1 MAGSKTTSTT
11 PDQMR
16 AATKRGA
23 SKTDVAK
30 VRAQAPYVWDGQSE
44 EERPLTA
51 EEMQTG
57 LAIYRKRR
65 FSIDLFTDNMGSAI
79 KK

>member
-23 SKTDVAK
+23 SKTDAAK
-30 VRAQAPYVWDGQSE
+30 VRAQTPYVWDGQSE

-51 EEMQTG
+51 GEMQTG
-57 LAIYRKRR
+57 IEAYRKQHGRPA
-65 FSIDLFTDNMGSAI
+65 GSE
-79 KK
+79 KE